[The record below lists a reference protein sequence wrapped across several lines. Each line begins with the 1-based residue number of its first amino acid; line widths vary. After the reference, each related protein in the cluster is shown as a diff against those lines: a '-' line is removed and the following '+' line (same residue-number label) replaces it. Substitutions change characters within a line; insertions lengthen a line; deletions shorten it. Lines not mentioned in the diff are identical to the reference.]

1 MPLDLNIKK
10 VNRINY
16 PGERKFMIVHS
27 LDGILE
33 PIRPEKLRF
42 VMEELML
49 QVESQQKFQ
58 QGDYILGLDSGG
70 IVPGVTASL
79 ITKLP
84 LYIAYKA
91 ELVIENKVKFY
102 EPGSANPDVFIYN
115 LPNDG
120 RAIIVDDEIRTGR
133 TIENCIMSLETM
145 DKKINSVVVPVE
157 STKFN
162 ARKKV
167 EDLGYNL
174 FSYGIHDF

>member
-1 MPLDLNIKK
+1 
-10 VNRINY
+10 
-16 PGERKFMIVHS
+16 MIVHS

-33 PIRPEKLRF
+33 PIRPEKLRY
-42 VMEELML
+42 VMQELMSE
-49 QVESQQKFQ
+49 VKQQHGIQ

-91 ELVIENKVKFY
+91 ELEIENKLNFY
-102 EPGSANPDVFIYN
+102 EPGSANPNVFVYN
-115 LPNDG
+115 LPIQG
-120 RAIIVDDEIRTGR
+120 RAIIIDDEIRTGR
-133 TIENCIMSLETM
+133 TIENCIMSFEMLEK
-145 DKKINSVVVPVE
+145 DINSIVVPVE

-167 EDLGYNL
+167 EELGYNL
-174 FSYGIHDF
+174 FSYGLHDF